1 MHRRGSHLA
10 QAFAAALASVVV
22 AAGCGSSNDEMATTV
37 ATSTEPRTVN
47 AAQVE
52 QGIEDD
58 LSTASASV
66 TSAKCPDDV
75 SVQQGETFTCTV
87 AFDTGASG
95 RATVTQLGA
104 NKYSYELEAGSV
116 QVAGSTAEAAIKKSL
131 AAQGLP
137 DAVVNCPDNIIVK
150 VGTTVTC
157 DLSSSGGAASGSVT
171 FTFSDA
177 DGTVDPASVE
187 T

>member
-1 MHRRGSHLA
+1 MAGRGPHVATVLA
-10 QAFAAALASVVV
+10 WALASAVV
-22 AAGCGSSNDEMATTV
+22 AAGCGSSSNDT
-37 ATSTEPRTVN
+37 ATSTQPRTVD

-75 SVQQGETFTCTV
+75 SAERGETFACTV
-87 AFDTGASG
+87 AFDNGASG

-104 NKYSYELEAGSV
+104 GKYGYELEAGSV
-116 QVAGSTAEAAIKKSL
+116 QVDGSTAEAAVKDSL

-137 DAVVNCPDNIIVK
+137 NSVVNCPDNIIVK

-157 DLSSSGGAASGSVT
+157 DLSSGGGAASGSVT

-177 DGTVDPASVE
+177 NGTVDPSSVE
-187 T
+187 A